1 VLEQIIHQELYKLLG
16 HQTNA
21 NRAVG
26 QVNIADSTAN
36 DWYITGVQ
44 LEAGTTASD
53 FEFLPV
59 DVNLGRCQRYY
70 YLHSSRSGN
79 FEPIGIANYYN
90 SSDVTS
96 YVKFPFNMRTDPTLI
111 AGSGTDFYR
120 FDRNGGTDYVDSFTL
135 NMSMPTNA
143 IIYNNSE
150 ASGTAGQAGHL
161 FLNNDGAYI
170 AFNAEL

>member
-1 VLEQIIHQELYKLLG
+1 MSRILRRLMFRGGSPNNGGIMSYAQPRKGYANSYLYG
-16 HQTNA
+16 
-21 NRAVG
+21 VG
-26 QVNIADSTAN
+26 NENSTDLN
-36 DWYITGVQ
+36 T
-44 LEAGTTASD
+44 
-53 FEFLPV
+53 
-59 DVNLGRCQRYY
+59 
-70 YLHSSRSGN
+70 
-79 FEPIGIANYYN
+79 
-90 SSDVTS
+90 

-143 IIYNNSE
+143 IIYNNTQ